1 MPAAGLAPDVAN
13 LPQIQY
19 SVLCCVSLGWCEAV
33 PFRTFLEHMTRRQ
46 LKQVDPMKRALLAAT
61 LLASALLMMPLAAR
75 AQPIEGLYVGAGGGA
90 NFLANER
97 VRSATVDGQW
107 YPAKIGFDTGWA
119 ALGSAGWGFGNGV
132 RVELEGNWRSN
143 DIANAHVPAGY
154 ATSGQ
159 ETKYGVMANVLF
171 DMDIG
176 SPYVFP
182 YLGAGAGALWVQQN
196 HDLVA
201 PGGGVASVNSSSGA
215 SFAYQAIV
223 GAGFPIP
230 GVPGLSATT
239 EFRYVGVNGYR
250 TYTGTATPAHGA
262 SVPATVTTSENNN
275 FDLLLGVRYAFNV
288 APPVPP
294 AAAPAAAAAPAPA
307 PARSYLVFFDW
318 DSTVLNARARQ
329 IVAEAAQNATHVQV
343 TRIEVAGHT
352 DSTGTPAY
360 NLALSRRRAEAVA
373 AELVNRGVAR
383 QAIAI
388 QAFGETKP
396 LVATADGV
404 REPQNRRVEIV
415 LN

>member
-1 MPAAGLAPDVAN
+1 
-13 LPQIQY
+13 
-19 SVLCCVSLGWCEAV
+19 
-33 PFRTFLEHMTRRQ
+33 
-46 LKQVDPMKRALLAAT
+46 MKRALLAAT
-61 LLASALLMMPLAAR
+61 FLAPALLVMPPAAQ

-90 NFLANER
+90 NFLSNER
-97 VRSATVDGQW
+97 VRSATLDGQSL
-107 YPAKIGFDTGWA
+107 PGGPKIGFDTGWA

-154 ATSGQ
+154 STSGQ

-176 SPYVFP
+176 SPYIFP
-182 YLGAGAGALWVQQN
+182 YLGAGAGALWVHQS

-201 PGGGVASVNSSSGA
+201 PGLGVASVDSTPGA

-250 TYTGTATPAHGA
+250 RFSGAAAAPGGTA
-262 SVPATVTTSENNN
+262 VPATVTTSDNNN
-275 FDLLLGVRYAFNV
+275 FNLLLGVRYAFNV
-288 APPVPP
+288 APPAPT
-294 AAAPAAAAAPAPA
+294 AASTAPAAAPAPA

-318 DSTVLNARARQ
+318 DSTVLTARARQ

-373 AELVNRGVAR
+373 AELVQRGVAK
-383 QAIAI
+383 QAIDI
-388 QAFGETKP
+388 QAFGESKP

-404 REPQNRRVEIV
+404 REPQNRRATIEFG
-415 LN
+415 NSP